1 MTPKIL
7 TVGAAYMDMLMRL
20 PRHPVR
26 GEALLAEGGGTTLL
40 PDGRGANCAAALAKL
55 GARAVLCCRLGE
67 DIHGQRLHATY
78 QQMGIDTTPM
88 IADGRTPTGLSVV
101 MVDDTGDTRTVIY
114 PGANLNLTPDNLRAA
129 FDTAPDAVCLQM
141 DLPEETVLAAAH
153 LAEER
158 HLPIF
163 LDATPARAEFPLSE
177 LPELEVFCLN
187 EQETQVYTG
196 IRPSGS
202 DSCLKAALELAK
214 LVKARFYVIK
224 LSDRGAFLFDGRHF
238 NVVGSYTVKVM
249 DTAGVGDAFLAGMTL
264 EYMRTRGDMTAAC
277 KYGNTAGAITVMRP
291 GTFTAFPTGEEIAA
305 FIARN
310 GVR

>member
-20 PRHPVR
+20 PRHPAQREQMLVQ
-26 GEALLAEGGGTTLL
+26 EGGTSLL

-67 DIHGQRLHATY
+67 DINGQRLHATY
-78 QQMGIDTTPM
+78 RQVGIDTTP
-88 IADGRTPTGLSVV
+88 IVADPATPTGLSVV
-101 MVDDTGDTRTVIY
+101 MVDDAGDVRTVTY
-114 PGANLNLTPDNLRAA
+114 PGANNNLTPDNLRAA
-129 FDTAPDAVCLQM
+129 FDTAPDALCLQL
-141 DLPEETVLAAAH
+141 DLAVETVLAAARM
-153 LAEER
+153 AEER

-163 LDATPARAEFPLSE
+163 LDATPARRDFPLAE

-187 EQETQVYTG
+187 EQETEVYTG
-196 IRPSGS
+196 IRPTGS

-214 LVKARFYVIK
+214 LVRARFYVIK

-249 DTAGVGDAFLAGMTL
+249 DTAGVGDAFMAGMTL